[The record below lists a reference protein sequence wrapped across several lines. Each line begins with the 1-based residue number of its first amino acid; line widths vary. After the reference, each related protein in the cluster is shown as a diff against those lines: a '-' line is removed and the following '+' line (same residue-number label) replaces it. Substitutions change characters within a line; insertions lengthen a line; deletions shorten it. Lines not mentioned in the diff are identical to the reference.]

1 MNDALTELN
10 ILYSH
15 FKSLPR
21 YTRAQFELGEKT
33 HFDVKLQRQAVGMV
47 GAHEALANMN
57 EDLPNMFEM
66 ESKLKQ
72 LGVQTPAE

>member
-47 GAHEALANMN
+47 GAHEALANNN
-57 EDLPNMFEM
+57 EDLPNI
-66 ESKLKQ
+66 L
-72 LGVQTPAE
+72 